1 MSLVIVD
8 SWRDL
13 PPELKGASVAIG
25 AFDGVHLGHRAVIG
39 AAGEAAA
46 RLGVP
51 LAVATF
57 EPHPRR
63 WFEPDG
69 APFRLTNPSQQA
81 QALDGLGVD
90 ILYRLPFDQE
100 MVRRSPE
107 AFISELLVAGLGV
120 RHVTVGFDF
129 TFGARRAGKPELLIA
144 EGQRLGFEVEVVAPF
159 QTSEGDKV
167 SSSAIR
173 EALSTGRPEDATAML
188 GRPYTI
194 QGVVVHGDHLG
205 RTIGFP
211 TANIAFD
218 DFLRPA
224 YGIYAAQATLED
236 GRRFDGAAYIGR
248 RPAVGGKDERLEV
261 NLFDF
266 DEEIYG
272 QVLTTKIIAFLR
284 GDRWFESL
292 DALKAQTAKD
302 VERAKEILGGG

>member
-1 MSLVIVD
+1 MKIVD
-8 SWRDL
+8 TWTDL
-13 PPELKGASVAIG
+13 PAELKGSSVAIG
-25 AFDGVHLGHRAVIG
+25 AFDGVHRGHQAVIG
-39 AAGEAAA
+39 KAREAAEA
-46 RLGVP
+46 LGAP

-63 WFEPDG
+63 RFEPEG
-69 APFRLTNPSQQA
+69 APFRLTTPKQQA
-81 QALDGLGVD
+81 EALAALGVD
-90 ILYRLPFDQE
+90 ILYRLPFDDE
-100 MVRRSPE
+100 MVVRSPE
-107 AFISELLVAGLGV
+107 AFIRDVLGAGLGV

-129 TFGARRAGKPELLIA
+129 TFGARRQGKPALLIS
-144 EGQRLGFEVEVVAPF
+144 EGERLGFGVTIAQPV
-159 QTSEGDKV
+159 QTPEGDKV

-173 EALSTGRPEDATAML
+173 EALSTGRPEDAADML
-188 GRPYTI
+188 GRPYAI
-194 QGVVVHGDHLG
+194 DGVVVHGDHLG

-224 YGIYAAQATLED
+224 YGIYAARATLDD
-236 GRRFDGAAYIGR
+236 GRTFGAAAYIGR

-272 QVLTTKIIAFLR
+272 QVLTTEIIAFLR
-284 GDRWFESL
+284 GDRWFDSL

-302 VERAKEILGGG
+302 VARAKEILAGG

>member
-1 MSLVIVD
+1 MRIVD
-8 SWRDL
+8 TWRGL
-13 PPELKGASVAIG
+13 PAELKGGSVAIG
-25 AFDGVHLGHRAVIG
+25 AFDGVHLGHQAVIG
-39 AAGEAAA
+39 AARRAADK
-46 RLGVP
+46 LGAP
-51 LAVATF
+51 LGVATF

-81 QALDGLGVD
+81 AALEALGID

-100 MVRRSPE
+100 MVARSPE
-107 AFISELLVAGLGV
+107 SFISDLLVSGLGV
-120 RHVTVGFDF
+120 RHVAVGFDF

-144 EGQRLGFEVEVVAPF
+144 EGRRLGFAVTVVAPV
-159 QTSEGDKV
+159 QTAEGDKV

-173 EALSTGRPEDATAML
+173 EALSTGRPEDAAAML
-188 GRPYTI
+188 GRPYVI
-194 QGVVVHGDHLG
+194 DGVVVHGDHLG
-205 RTIGFP
+205 RTMGFP

-224 YGIYAAQATLED
+224 YGIYAARATLAD
-236 GRRFDGAAYIGR
+236 GRKFGAAAYIGR

-272 QVLTTKIIAFLR
+272 QVLTTEIVAFLR
-284 GDRWFESL
+284 GDRWFDGL

-302 VERAKEILGGG
+302 VAKAKEILSQQ